1 VKRYVIV
8 LAVMAL
14 AVGLLAAPAGAVPDG
29 TIERATPTAAGHATI
44 DFQVPDLDQVVDVFV
59 QLDMTPVSGL
69 VADALKNGKPFPT
82 AAAQLAHARAI
93 ERQQDVF
100 LKKVARFDVQADYRL
115 EKAANGVRIF
125 VKARYLLDI
134 AALPGVKS
142 IAKVAHQT
150 PTNETSVPWIGAPSV
165 WNDLGYR
172 GEGVSIAVI
181 DTGIDYYHAN
191 FGGSGDPADYEW
203 DDPTVIESGTFPT
216 AKVVGGWDFA
226 GTLYNADCSAADQAD
241 GKCSTTPSP
250 DPDPIDH
257 YGHGSHV
264 AGTAAGIGVSGEIGP
279 GVAPD
284 ASLYAYKV
292 FGDVEGSTSLTPLAI
307 EQALDPNNT
316 GDIANHVD
324 VINMSLGSPL
334 GDPNDPTALAAEGA
348 TEIGVIVVA
357 SAGNEGNVPYVTGS
371 PAVAPGVISVAAS
384 VDNGVEIPAF
394 QATVDDQDPVLYKD
408 VEGDVG
414 TARLYNGDV
423 SGEVAIALDGVGE
436 PTDACEP
443 LTDESAAAV
452 YGKIALVQRGV
463 CSFQLKYNNVEA
475 EGAIAI
481 IVYNDA
487 ARGDDL
493 ITMAA
498 DPAYPPTPT
507 IPGIFTGHTAGAA
520 IAAAIDGGSAV
531 AALLSNSLGIPAP
544 ELTDTL
550 ASFSSRGPGHGG
562 TTFKPDLSAP
572 GYLITSTA
580 AGSGTHGVKFSG
592 TSMASPHI
600 AGAAALLRQ
609 EYPDTETDHYPAEF
623 FKSLLMNSTTPAAE
637 NYPIARQGVGVAH
650 VDGAATLGAY
660 TTPAG
665 VSFGRINPVTPTSV
679 TRTIT
684 VTNMDDAAKT
694 FDISATFAHP
704 LDGVTIDVPDSIE
717 VGAESS
723 NTFDAT
729 LSVDPAAMTF
739 FDDGFFSQAEADGR
753 IVLTD
758 GDTLTVGFLAAID
771 PASDVSAANE
781 KTHGQDGVRLAN
793 PSSTVGWAAAFTYN
807 APESAVGD
815 IAAVGSRTNN
825 YGGSNVVEFGVALDH
840 NWEAAASQEI
850 DIYLD
855 TNEDGAPDYIL
866 VSADLGL
873 LQGASPDGRLVT
885 ALINLSTGSAT
896 LEWFVTADLN
906 DQVQTMAVDRSG
918 AYGFLDPGDKDFNF
932 LAYTFDTRSGAPGGA
947 YAGSVDLSKSTTG
960 RDFGLLPGAE
970 DISYPTPTSHDSL
983 LWLFQNNPVGSQYQV
998 VNLAPGNKGG
1008 NSGH

>member
-1 VKRYVIV
+1 VKRYVIT

-14 AVGLLAAPAGAVPDG
+14 MVGLLAAPAGAVPNG

-44 DFQVPDLDQVVDVFV
+44 DFQVPNLDQVVDVFV
-59 QLDMTPVSGL
+59 QLDLAPVSGL
-69 VADALKNGKPFPT
+69 VADTLKSGKPFPT
-82 AAAQLAHARAI
+82 AAAQRAHAKAV
-93 ERQQDVF
+93 EKQQDQF
-100 LKKVARFDVQADYRL
+100 IKKLTKFDAKVDYRL
-115 EKAANGVRIF
+115 KLAANGVRIF
-125 VKARYLLDI
+125 VKARYLPEI
-134 AALPGVKS
+134 ATLPGVKS

-150 PTNETSVPWIGAPSV
+150 PSNATSVPWIGAPYV
-165 WNDLGYR
+165 WDNLGIT
-172 GEGVSIAVI
+172 GSGVSIAVI
-181 DTGIDYYHAN
+181 DTGIDYYHKN
-191 FGGSGDPADYEW
+191 FGGSGDPAEYAA
-203 DDPTVIESGTFPT
+203 DDPTIIEDGTFPT
-216 AKVVGGWDFA
+216 EKVIGGYDFA
-226 GTLYNADCSAADQAD
+226 GTLYNADCSAADEAD
-241 GKCSTTPSP
+241 GLCSSTPSP

-264 AGTAAGIGVSGEIGP
+264 AGTAAGIGVPGEIGP

-292 FGDVEGSTSLTPLAI
+292 FGDVEGTTSLTPLAI
-307 EQALDPNNT
+307 ERAMSPD
-316 GDIANHVD
+316 GDDDISDHVD
-324 VINMSLGSPL
+324 VINMSLGSPF
-334 GDPNDPTALAAEGA
+334 GDPNDPSALEAEGA
-348 TEIGVIVVA
+348 TKIGVIVVA

-371 PAVAPGVISVAAS
+371 PAVASSVISVAAS
-384 VDNGVEIPAF
+384 VDGGAAYPAF
-394 QATVDDQDPVLYKD
+394 QAQVDSETPDLYRM
-408 VEGDVG
+408 VEGDIG
-414 TARLYNGDV
+414 TGRIFDDDPLV
-423 SGEVAIALDGVGE
+423 GEVAIALDGVDE

-443 LTDESAAAV
+443 LTAESAEAV
-452 YGKIALVQRGV
+452 NGKIALVQRGV
-463 CSFQLKYNNVEA
+463 CSFQLKYVNA
-475 EGAIAI
+475 QAAGAKAI

-493 ITMAA
+493 ITMGG
-498 DPAYPPTPT
+498 DTAYPEPT

-520 IAAAIDGGSAV
+520 IAAAIGGGGTVTAT
-531 AALLSNSLGIPAP
+531 LSNYLEIPAP
-544 ELTDTL
+544 ELADTM
-550 ASFSSRGPGHGG
+550 ASFSSRGPGDGG

-572 GYLITSTA
+572 GFLIQSTA
-580 AGSGTHGVKFSG
+580 VGTGTHGVKFSG

-609 EYPDTETDHYPAEF
+609 EYPDLPVDAI
-623 FKSLLMNSTTPAAE
+623 KSLLMNSTTPAAQ

-758 GDTLTVGFLAAID
+758 GDRLTVGFLAAID
-771 PASDVSAANE
+771 PASDVQASVDAN
-781 KTHGQDGVRLAN
+781 HGRVTTPMSLAN
-793 PSSTVGWAAAFTYN
+793 PSDTIGWADSFTY
-807 APESAVGD
+807 APSQDRFGD
-815 IAAVGSRTNN
+815 IAAVGFRANTFTD
-825 YGGSNVVEFGVALDH
+825 GSEVVEFGVALDH
-840 NWEAAASQEI
+840 SWEAAASQEI
-850 DIYLD
+850 DIYID
-855 TNEDGAPDYIL
+855 TNEDGVDDYIL

-873 LQGASPDGRLVT
+873 LQGLEPDGRLVT
-885 ALINLSTGSAT
+885 ALFDLVHGGAQ
-896 LEWFVTADLN
+896 LEWFVTGDLN
-906 DQVQTMAVDRSG
+906 DQVQTMTVDHYG
-918 AYGFLDPGDKDFNF
+918 PYGFLTQGDKKFSF
-932 LAYTFDTRSGAPGGA
+932 VATSWDTRSGALNGV
-947 YAGSVDLSKSTTG
+947 YAGSANLNEQGGTVG
-960 RDFGLLPGAE
+960 YFGLLPGESGVLFPLPANT
-970 DISYPTPTSHDSL
+970 DAV
-983 LWLFQNNPVGSQYQV
+983 LWLYQNNPVDSQYQV
-998 VNLAPGNKGG
+998 VDLAPSNKGG